1 MSALSA
7 DGSGC
12 PKSAAAAIE
21 YQKFIT
27 DQGAGIAESSQ
38 HMIRL
43 VEDLLDWTKVSRG
56 QLELDMAPTQLDE
69 IARTVT
75 QELQPAAEAKG
86 LTLTYAGDGP
96 AATVADK
103 VRVKQ
108 ILYNLITNA
117 IKFTSEGKIHLSM
130 LHSTDE
136 IVFSVTDTGNGIAE
150 EDASRVF
157 QRFQQV
163 DGSMTRQNGGL
174 GLGLA
179 ISEQLAELHGGSL
192 SLESKL
198 GVGSTFSLTLPC
210 TGATDIQKT
219 A

>member
-1 MSALSA
+1 
-7 DGSGC
+7 
-12 PKSAAAAIE
+12 
-21 YQKFIT
+21 
-27 DQGAGIAESSQ
+27 
-38 HMIRL
+38 
-43 VEDLLDWTKVSRG
+43 
-56 QLELDMAPTQLDE
+56 
-69 IARTVT
+69 
-75 QELQPAAEAKG
+75 
-86 LTLTYAGDGP
+86 
-96 AATVADK
+96 
-103 VRVKQ
+103 
-108 ILYNLITNA
+108 
-117 IKFTSEGKIHLSM
+117 M
-130 LHSTDE
+130 LHSADE